1 MVPTAAAIT
10 LATHAVGNAII
21 LYQIFSPLLEHDAID
36 MTHLDPSVIID
47 TAIPLKHLGHFL
59 ALSCILS
66 IAIISGCQ
74 WATLTRNE
82 IQEQSHKYL
91 SLVNNN
97 MILIGT
103 AAVFAQCSFILCGIN
118 PMKLPIHTFISA
130 LYVTTITVL
139 PITLSTPSGEVI
151 ASMQHGKSRVN
162 YEAVVAYL
170 FGPISNNI
178 NQSTQHKQQ
187 RQQQLYQRK
196 VQRMHQYSTLGTLI
210 GMCACAIFRVLDH
223 GMQIQRYP
231 MPIIIGATVGRVGGV
246 LMTVLVTVTVE

>member
-10 LATHAVGNAII
+10 LTNHAVGNAIL
-21 LYQIFSPLLEHDAID
+21 LYHSFSPLLEHDAID

-47 TAIPLKHLGHFL
+47 TAIPLKNLGHFV

-66 IAIISGCQ
+66 IAIIWGCQ
-74 WATLTRNE
+74 RATL
-82 IQEQSHKYL
+82 KL
-91 SLVNNN
+91 SLVNN
-97 MILIGT
+97 MILTGIAT
-103 AAVFAQCSFILCGIN
+103 VFAQCSFILCGIN

-139 PITLSTPSGEVI
+139 PITLSAPSGEVI
-151 ASMQHGKSRVN
+151 ASSQHGKSRLN
-162 YEAVVAYL
+162 YDAVVAYL
-170 FGPISNNI
+170 FGPISNNS
-178 NQSTQHKQQ
+178 NPSTKNK
-187 RQQQLYQRK
+187 QQLYQRK

>member
-66 IAIISGCQ
+66 IAIIWGCQ
-74 WATLTRNE
+74 RATL
-82 IQEQSHKYL
+82 KL
-91 SLVNNN
+91 SLVNN
-97 MILIGT
+97 MILIGIAT
-103 AAVFAQCSFILCGIN
+103 VFAQCSFILCGIN

-139 PITLSTPSGEVI
+139 PITLSAPSGEVI